1 MTVKLSVS
9 VGQSFCKHAPTIL
22 SNIYL
27 HCLSS
32 AAVYWDYRTAEAPES
47 IIVLSH
53 SKVKGKAYKKTPI
66 LNLSYIHY

>member
-1 MTVKLSVS
+1 MTVKLSVC

-22 SNIYL
+22 PNIYL
-27 HCLSS
+27 HCLFS

-53 SKVKGKAYKKTPI
+53 SKV
-66 LNLSYIHY
+66 